1 MSYGQELNI
10 DGAMVMKP
18 VSATLNGNKVY
29 SVFWVYMVSWVIKLK
44 KLNELKKLKKLFGRN
59 EPRYRNRDRETM
71 TNWRGN

>member
-44 KLNELKKLKKLFGRN
+44 KLKKLFGRN